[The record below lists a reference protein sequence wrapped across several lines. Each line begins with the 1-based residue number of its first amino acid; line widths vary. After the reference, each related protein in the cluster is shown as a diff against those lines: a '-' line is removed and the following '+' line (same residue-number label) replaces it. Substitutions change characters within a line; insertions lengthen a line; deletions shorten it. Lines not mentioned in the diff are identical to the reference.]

1 MNGQKWRPECLISR
15 LLSTSYSKSSGNLKR
30 TFRHSMQILK
40 IPFAHVGRNKNEW
53 CRNTLCENKATR
65 VHKQKQR
72 RFFFPQETE
81 SFCQSV
87 SPFGFVYRFSKF
99 SPVSVHSRKI
109 AQTGHVQSAK
119 HTHANIHAYTH
130 ATCYMPH
137 KWGPADRL
145 ESRLAGASSVSLR
158 ESWWEWRQ
166 CPPPPT
172 TPTIR
177 VVLLQD
183 PRWSPKEPGPK
194 LPVLNLPA
202 PRPPPAGWSR
212 ETPHWNKQISSF
224 QTCPFTLTVSSH
236 KGDRKS
242 FIFNDNSS
250 FERTKYILTSQNII
264 QLADWDFT
272 DKMAL

>member
-1 MNGQKWRPECLISR
+1 MMPQHFMWKQSDARTQAEAEAILLPFRRPNPSANLFCR
-15 LLSTSYSKSSGNLKR
+15 LASLSLLKVSPSKC
-30 TFRHSMQILK
+30 
-40 IPFAHVGRNKNEW
+40 PFAEDR
-53 CRNTLCENKATR
+53 
-65 VHKQKQR
+65 
-72 RFFFPQETE
+72 P
-81 SFCQSV
+81 
-87 SPFGFVYRFSKF
+87 
-99 SPVSVHSRKI
+99 
-109 AQTGHVQSAK
+109 TGHVQSAK

-166 CPPPPT
+166 CPPPP
-172 TPTIR
+172 PR
-177 VVLLQD
+177 LRSGSAPPG

-224 QTCPFTLTVSSH
+224 QTCPFTLTGISSH
-236 KGDRKS
+236 KVTG
-242 FIFNDNSS
+242 NHLSS
-250 FERTKYILTSQNII
+250 MTTHHLRGQNIS
-264 QLADWDFT
+264 
-272 DKMAL
+272 